1 MMKAQIETLYKLKDK
16 IEYEKEKANPR
27 SYEWAELDKELAALC
42 CAIFELEN
50 QQTYYLV
57 GQVGG
62 SDIIMYAIG
71 FLIPYVIVGLIIYA
85 IIRG

>member
-1 MMKAQIETLYKLKDK
+1 MMKAQIETLYRLKEK

-50 QQTYYLV
+50 
-57 GQVGG
+57 
-62 SDIIMYAIG
+62 
-71 FLIPYVIVGLIIYA
+71 
-85 IIRG
+85 R